1 MYALGTG
8 YYAPLRQALAGTD
21 GAAPLTDAALASRL
35 DERRPRMLAAIG
47 ILGLLLI
54 IWLMV
59 LKPGG

>member
-1 MYALGTG
+1 M
-8 YYAPLRQALAGTD
+8 
-21 GAAPLTDAALASRL
+21 TDAALASAP
-35 DERRPRMLAAIG
+35 RRTTTRMLAAIG